1 MLVEE
6 ACCRISAG
14 QKVCVCVR
22 VGNVIELNDGI
33 AGSTSLELVHAIGW
47 LVRSTLGGLVCRG
60 TESSIIVLCVITTW
74 GGSLLFQDFM

>member
-14 QKVCVCVR
+14 QKVCVCMR
-22 VGNVIELNDGI
+22 VGDVNELNDGI

-47 LVRSTLGGLVCRG
+47 LVKSTLGGLVSRG
-60 TESSIIVLCVITTW
+60 TEASIIVLCFITTW
-74 GGSLLFQDFM
+74 GGSLLFEGFV